1 MAVVSLKIGSRFY
14 KFSCN
19 DGQEV
24 HMKELADMLDKKADQ
39 LTKSLLSIPKRREIT
54 SRPPRIEKAERVC
67 SIRDAMLAQSETVS
81 VSMAVG
87 CVLASTTLSC
97 PPAIPIIVSG
107 ERITENALQLFEY
120 YGINNCDVIK

>member
-39 LTKSLLSIPKRREIT
+39 LTKSLGFMQEGQLLAMICLLLAEEKCQ
-54 SRPPRIEKAERVC
+54 IEKQSPYAETTQDADKIAQT
-67 SIRDAMLAQSETVS
+67 IRDLADKI
-81 VSMAVG
+81 
-87 CVLASTTLSC
+87 TTLTNSLN
-97 PPAIPIIVSG
+97 V
-107 ERITENALQLFEY
+107 
-120 YGINNCDVIK
+120 